1 MTTDTGTMSY
11 FSQPRHRRHFLQWA
25 GTASMLGQVNP
36 LIGAAWQ
43 PAPRPQVAAIFTEL
57 RFRSHAYNILENFLQ
72 PYLFRGKLTD
82 PGVDVVS
89 FYADQF
95 PDNDMAREVS
105 ERFKIPLFKSI
116 DEALCLGSKKLA
128 VDAVLSIGEH
138 GNYPLNKRRQQMYPR
153 KEFFDQSVAVMKRSG
168 RFVPF
173 FNDKHLSYRADWA
186 QEMFET
192 ARQYKI
198 PLMAG
203 SSVPLADRRP
213 DLELPAGANIE
224 EAISVHGGG
233 IESYDFHALEVL
245 QSMIESRRGGESGVR
260 HVELLTGD
268 ALQTAIKEKRW
279 SMDLVNAAMAAEEQA
294 GLARQAR
301 PQSTGSKIQQLQ
313 MPAKPYRVGH
323 ALCLTYRDGL
333 RATALTVGSN
343 GNRWNFAC
351 RLRGSDKPLAT
362 SFYNGP
368 WGNRCLFKALSHAI
382 QYLFIHRKE
391 PYPVK
396 RTLLVS
402 NVLDAAMTSHEQGG
416 KRISTPLLNTPYQP
430 IRFENLRENGET
442 WKLITLDS
450 PQPAR
455 FEPGDAR

>member
-1 MTTDTGTMSY
+1 MSY
-11 FSQPRHRRHFLQWA
+11 LPQSADRRHFLKLA
-25 GTASMLGQVNP
+25 GAATILGQVESLGN
-36 LIGAAWQ
+36 AARK
-43 PAPRPQVAAIFTEL
+43 PGPRPKVAAIFTEL
-57 RFRSHAYNILENFLQ
+57 RFRSHAYNILENFLA

-95 PDNDMAREVS
+95 PNADMAREVS
-105 ERFKIPLFKSI
+105 QRFKIPLFKSI
-116 DEALCLGSKKLA
+116 DEALCMGGKKLA

-138 GNYPLNKRRQQMYPR
+138 GDYPVNERGQRMYPR

-213 DLELPAGANIE
+213 NLELPAGAEIE
-224 EAISVHGGG
+224 EAVSIHGGG
-233 IESYDFHALEVL
+233 IETYDFHALEVL

-268 ALQTAIKEKRW
+268 ALQAAIKQKRW
-279 SMDLVNAAMAAEEQA
+279 STDLVNAAMAAEQHA
-294 GLARQAR
+294 GLSRQAR
-301 PQSTGSKIQQLQ
+301 PQASGPPIRQY
-313 MPAKPYRVGH
+313 PVPPKPYRIGH
-323 ALCLTYRDGL
+323 ALCLTYNDGL
-333 RATALTVGSN
+333 KATALTVGSN
-343 GNRWNFAC
+343 SNRWNFAC
-351 RLRGSDKPLAT
+351 RLRGNSKPLAT

-391 PYPVK
+391 PYPVQ

-430 IRFENLRENGET
+430 IPFAEMRENGES
-442 WKLITLDS
+442 WKLITLKS
-450 PQPAR
+450 PQPAK
-455 FEPGDAR
+455 FEPGDARWVKSAP